1 MTLRCHTKRLLK
13 YLRLCKLDM
22 PLACSSYV
30 RWATFSGGGP
40 SFSPWFSLRPRCGSH
55 PTSRYADQLLIYCR
69 IVLCITNSLAVFS
82 AVSFLVAVSTVTP
95 QLMLPLVGDLAP
107 PNKRAAALSIVTSGF
122 MLGILIARVLS
133 GALTNYTSW
142 RNVYWMSCGLQY
154 LIFILLWLFMPDYPS
169 KNPGGLNYFKMLW
182 SIFPILFRNPVLV
195 QACLISFFISRLVPD
210 RPFSPT

>member
-1 MTLRCHTKRLLK
+1 MLCTTK
-13 YLRLCKLDM
+13 
-22 PLACSSYV
+22 
-30 RWATFSGGGP
+30 
-40 SFSPWFSLRPRCGSH
+40 
-55 PTSRYADQLLIYCR
+55 
-69 IVLCITNSLAVFS
+69 SLAVFS
-82 AVSFLVAVSTVTP
+82 TVSFLVAVSTVTP

-154 LIFILLWLFMPDYPS
+154 SILILLWLFMPDYPS

-182 SIFPILFRNPVLV
+182 SIFPILCRNPVLV
-195 QACLISFFISRLVPD
+195 QACLISFFISRSVPC
-210 RPFSPT
+210 RPLAC